1 MTVKQRIEL
10 CMVEVNNWMK
20 VNKLKLNTDKT
31 ELLILHSKFRSHIP
45 FRSLMIED
53 NVIFPSDH
61 TRNIGVVFD
70 EIMSYK
76 KHIQTVVKSSFNQLR
91 SIAKIRKYVSVKL
104 LKLW

>member
-1 MTVKQRIEL
+1 M
-10 CMVEVNNWMK
+10 
-20 VNKLKLNTDKT
+20 NKLKLNTDKT

-45 FRSLMIED
+45 FRSLMIEN

-76 KHIQTVVKSSFNQLR
+76 KHIQLLIRHSINYGTLLR
-91 SIAKIRKYVSVKL
+91 SGNMYQ
-104 LKLW
+104 